1 MVFNKNKKTESRKKM
16 STETKKY
23 YKYDKIR
30 KFAVI
35 GSGRNTIYKDAIDA
49 DTNAVLKFACTKGYL
64 RSANDA
70 PRGGKYGEHY
80 EVLKYFAF
88 DSMRNKMQ
96 AERRRLE
103 AALNKVVESQWLFG
117 FTTVSDIGSF
127 KIDGEIYSNYCGDGT
142 NNAEVCAVDAEEFAN
157 AEFVSRRQVYNPKAP
172 FTLVKFEKSKQINVA
187 YSDSAE
193 ESSVV
198 KVDNALGFAIW
209 ERKLK
214 IFTKKR

>member
-16 STETKKY
+16 NTEIKKY

-35 GSGRNTIYKDAIDA
+35 GSGRNTVYKDAIDA

-70 PRGGKYGEHY
+70 PRGGKHGEHY
-80 EVLKYFAF
+80 EVLKYFAL

-103 AALNKVVESQWLFG
+103 AALNKVVESQRLFG

-172 FTLVKFEKSKQINVA
+172 FTLVKFKNPKQINVA
-187 YSDSAE
+187 YSDCAE

-198 KVDNALGFAIW
+198 KVDNVLGFAIW